1 MIVCSCTEIS
11 DRDIESAL
19 LEILGAPDAPIPTP
33 GIVYR
38 HLAKR
43 MNCCSCA
50 PLAVETIYNKVDAL
64 EKNGLISPTLSAT
77 TRSKLLE
84 FCEYVYMQGAAN
96 AGQHTGWAGRVAAM
110 ICASWAYSPFEDGI
124 ESPAP
129 VVLARTR
136 ETKAQVLSLRTTRR

>member
-11 DRDIESAL
+11 DRDIEGAL
-19 LEILGAPDAPIPTP
+19 LEILSAPDAPIPTP

-64 EKNGLISPTLSAT
+64 EKKGLISPSISAT

-84 FCEYVYMQGAAN
+84 FTARRATPRVPANSESAAQTSQQN
-96 AGQHTGWAGRVAAM
+96 ARNIA
-110 ICASWAYSPFEDGI
+110 
-124 ESPAP
+124 
-129 VVLARTR
+129 
-136 ETKAQVLSLRTTRR
+136 

>member
-11 DRDIESAL
+11 DRDIEGAL
-19 LEILGAPDAPIPTP
+19 LEILSAPNAPIPTP

-64 EKNGLISPTLSAT
+64 EKKGLISSTLGAT
-77 TRSKLLE
+77 TRTKLLE
-84 FCEYVYMQGAAN
+84 FTSRRATPRTATMNSESETQ
-96 AGQHTGWAGRVAAM
+96 
-110 ICASWAYSPFEDGI
+110 ASEDCVRKI
-124 ESPAP
+124 A
-129 VVLARTR
+129 
-136 ETKAQVLSLRTTRR
+136 